1 MNLTKSELKLFE
13 NILNKYGS
21 NDFFEEE
28 YSYSYTIY
36 KNLIKKNILIFEI
49 FLINNELVTKYKISE
64 SFYKKY
70 IRSKKLSNF
79 ISPS

>member
-13 NILNKYGS
+13 YLLDKYGS
-21 NDFFEEE
+21 DIFFEEE
-28 YSYSYTIY
+28 YSYNYTIY

-49 FLINNELVTKYKISE
+49 FLINNELVAKYKISE

-70 IRSKKLSNF
+70 IRTKKLSNF
-79 ISPS
+79 LSPS

>member
-13 NILNKYGS
+13 YLLDKYGS
-21 NDFFEEE
+21 DIFFEEE
-28 YSYSYTIY
+28 YSYNYTIY

-49 FLINNELVTKYKISE
+49 FLINNELVAKYKISE

-79 ISPS
+79 LSPS